1 MNMQRDTR
9 RAALQALYQL
19 DSNGEDH
26 LDMIRES
33 LRTLLEETLT
43 CLNGQVLERP
53 AIDLIIDD
61 GLELARQVWQ
71 RREEADAAVAHLT
84 PEWPTHRQPMID
96 RNVLRLGWY
105 ELHCE
110 QTPPKVV
117 IDEAIEL
124 AREFSTQQSPSFI
137 NGVLDTL
144 WQQQKDAVETEGTGA

>member
-33 LRTLLEETLT
+33 LVEGREESSS
-43 CLNGQVLERP
+43 
-53 AIDLIIDD
+53 IDD

-71 RREEADAAVAHLT
+71 RREDADAAVALLT

-105 ELHCE
+105 ELQCG

-137 NGVLDTL
+137 NGVLDSL
-144 WQQQKDAVETEGTGA
+144 WQQQKDAVGTEGTGA